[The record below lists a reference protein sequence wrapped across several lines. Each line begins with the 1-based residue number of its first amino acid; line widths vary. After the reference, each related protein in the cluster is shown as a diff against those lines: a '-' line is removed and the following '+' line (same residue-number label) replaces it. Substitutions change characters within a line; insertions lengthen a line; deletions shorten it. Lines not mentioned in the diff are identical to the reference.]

1 MGRDGSRIVDRPMRV
16 IRGSSEAEVVAA
28 FLRGELDSPRYGE
41 RIRELLPAAGLDESA
56 LLAPELG
63 DAEANA
69 RRARVLEEHRA
80 WLRRDGLFGGFPEE
94 VEWRLVGLQPDEVL
108 SILYIDWD
116 WWLQISAGT
125 RLPLDAAARIR
136 AGEVPGSNVEKDE
149 QIAARLSSDDPP
161 PELIVASTPD
171 LPRLVA
177 VEGHVRLTAYALFPE
192 HLPEELPAY
201 LGTSKAMGDWALF

>member
-1 MGRDGSRIVDRPMRV
+1 MRIIRV
-16 IRGSSEAEVVAA
+16 SSEAEVVAA

-56 LLAPELG
+56 LLAPELE

-94 VEWRLVGLQPDEVL
+94 VEWRLVGLHPDEVL

-116 WWLQISAGT
+116 WWLLISDGT

-136 AGEVPGSNVEKDE
+136 AGEVPGSGVEWHE
-149 QIAARLSSDDPP
+149 QIAARLRTGVPP
-161 PELIVASTPD
+161 A
-171 LPRLVA
+171 
-177 VEGHVRLTAYALFPE
+177 
-192 HLPEELPAY
+192 
-201 LGTSKAMGDWALF
+201 